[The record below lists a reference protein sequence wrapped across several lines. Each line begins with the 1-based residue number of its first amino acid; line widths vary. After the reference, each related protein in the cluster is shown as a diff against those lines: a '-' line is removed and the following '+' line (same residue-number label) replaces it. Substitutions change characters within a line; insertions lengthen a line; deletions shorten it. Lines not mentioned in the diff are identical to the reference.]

1 MSTQLDQC
9 KNQDSVSKEKRNQS
23 DTLVYT
29 STTIVR
35 PKTQVKNVSNDSSKT
50 RSDQNTLIIVILLV
64 VMNIINYMDRL
75 TLAGKFTNLKH
86 F

>member
-1 MSTQLDQC
+1 MSTQETEF
-9 KNQDSVSKEKRNQS
+9 KERRLQN

-29 STTIVR
+29 TTTIVR
-35 PKTQVKNVSNDSSKT
+35 SKTQVKSVSDDSTK

-64 VMNIINYMDRL
+64 VTNIINYMDRL
-75 TLAGKFTNLKH
+75 TLAGKFTILKH

>member
-9 KNQDSVSKEKRNQS
+9 KNQETESKEKRFQS

-35 PKTQVKNVSNDSSKT
+35 PKTQVKNISDDSSKR

-75 TLAGKFTNLKH
+75 TLAGKFTFFKYY
-86 F
+86 